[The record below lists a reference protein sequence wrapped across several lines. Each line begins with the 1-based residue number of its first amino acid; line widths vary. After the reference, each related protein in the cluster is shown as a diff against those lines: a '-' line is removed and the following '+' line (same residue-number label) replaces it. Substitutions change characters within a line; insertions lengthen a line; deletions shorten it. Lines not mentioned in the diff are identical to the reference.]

1 MDLSLSTIGLSAAAG
16 VLTSL
21 SPCVFPLLPIIIG
34 GSLQANRLAPVF
46 MGLGMSLSFA
56 ALGILTATLSGS
68 LDLEPEVFRLTGA
81 WIMLAIAVV
90 ILSPVLRNKASAL
103 MQPVANGANTVSA
116 KLEGGTAMGATM
128 LGAVLGMVW
137 TPCSGPF
144 LASALSFA
152 ANSESPLKGGLILC
166 VFGLGASAPLMLA
179 AYASRKMVSSLN
191 AWVSVNA
198 SRFQRIFGLVLGL
211 IGISILTGQD
221 KALEGFILSN
231 LPESWISLSVS
242 I

>member
-16 VLTSL
+16 ILTSL
-21 SPCVFPLLPIIIG
+21 SPCVFPLLPIIVG

-56 ALGILTATLSGS
+56 TLGILTATLSGS
-68 LDLEPEVFRLTGA
+68 LDLEAEVFRLTGA
-81 WIMLAIAVV
+81 WMMLAIAVV
-90 ILSPVLRNKASAL
+90 ILTPVLRNKAAAL
-103 MQPVANGANTVSA
+103 MQPIANSANTASSRLQGRTALSA
-116 KLEGGTAMGATM
+116 TL

-144 LASALSFA
+144 LASALSFS
-152 ANSESPLKGGLILC
+152 ANSDGPLKGGLILFI
-166 VFGLGASAPLMLA
+166 FGLGASAPLMLA
-179 AYASRKMVSSLN
+179 AYASTKMVSSLN

-198 SRFQRIFGLVLGL
+198 SRLQGVFGLILGL
-211 IGISILTGQD
+211 IGTSILTGQD
-221 KALEGFILSN
+221 RALEGFILSS
-231 LPESWISLSVS
+231 LPEDWISLSVS